1 MKYFFQLI
9 CIFLFL
15 LTGID
20 VSLLV
25 SVFDFGTFFDS
36 ELIQLLVGEF
46 FEKVIKESLKQLWQK
61 FVDLIKKR

>member
-1 MKYFFQLI
+1 MKYFFPLI

-36 ELIQLLVGEF
+36 ELIQFLVGEF